1 MKAINKLRILVLLL
15 MAPAMAIASGTGV
28 HLDKAPVDLKNTAS
42 LQRGAKLFTSR
53 CLACHSASYMRYNR
67 LLDIGMTEEQIKKEL
82 ELPEDVKLGSTMQAA
97 MDANSAKLA
106 FGEAPPDL
114 SVIARSR
121 SADWLYT
128 YMRTFYVDAN
138 RASGWNNTTF
148 PNVGMPFVLADL
160 QGKQVLRV
168 ENQKGHEIKK
178 LVLETPGSM
187 CTAGYS
193 MCTAGYDATIADLTN
208 YLVFMSDPSKLV
220 RAELG
225 YIVLGFLF
233 VLFVLVYALKKEVW
247 RDLHKH

>member
-1 MKAINKLRILVLLL
+1 MKAINTLWILVLLL
-15 MAPAMAIASGTGV
+15 TAPAMAIASGAGIQ
-28 HLDKAPVDLKNTAS
+28 LDKAPIDLKNTAS
-42 LQRGAKLFTSR
+42 LQRGAILFASR

-67 LLDIGMTEEQIKKEL
+67 LRDIGMTEEQIKKDL

-128 YMRTFYVDAN
+128 YMRTFYVDTT
-138 RASGWNNTTF
+138 RASGWNNLVF
-148 PNVGMPFVLADL
+148 PGVGMPFVLADL

-168 ENQKGHEIKK
+168 ENRGGHEIKK
-178 LVLETPGSM
+178 LVLETPSAV
-187 CTAGYS
+187 CTAGFS

-208 YLVFMSDPSKLV
+208 YLVFMSDPSKIV
-220 RAELG
+220 RSKLG

-247 RDLHKH
+247 KDIH

>member
-1 MKAINKLRILVLLL
+1 MKAINKLWILVLLL
-15 MAPAMAIASGTGV
+15 TAPAMALASEAGV
-28 HLDKAPVDLKNTAS
+28 HLDKAPIDLKNTAS
-42 LQRGAKLFTSR
+42 LQRGAILFASR

-67 LLDIGMTEEQIKKEL
+67 LLDIGMTEGQIKKDL
-82 ELPEDVKLGSTMQAA
+82 ELPEDSKLSSTMQAV

-106 FGEAPPDL
+106 FGAAPPDL

-138 RASGWNNTTF
+138 RSNGWNNLTF
-148 PNVGMPFVLADL
+148 PDVGMPFVLADL
-160 QGKQVLRV
+160 QGRQVLRV
-168 ENQKGHEIKK
+168 ENKKGHETKK
-178 LVLETPGSM
+178 LALESLGSM

-208 YLVFMSDPSKLV
+208 FLVFMSDPSKMV
-220 RAELG
+220 RHDLG

-233 VLFVLVYALKKEVW
+233 VLLVLVYALKKEIW
-247 RDLHKH
+247 KDIR